1 MLTNQCLHCP
11 TPSFHWFLSKHH
23 HSIMLQLYNSSE
35 TFVNHAPENSYRIIR
50 QSIQETAGN
59 IQQKEARKSHKHK
72 SQSRMQQI
80 HVNTSKFTYKTS
92 FINLVLVK
100 KDQQL
105 LKMYLL
111 KSIIDRKSSSI
122 KSFSW
127 KEHWACSYNTCW
139 KLKNSF
145 IQEQEPQF
153 WIFHAIFFLW

>member
-1 MLTNQCLHCP
+1 MLTLSDTLIP
-11 TPSFHWFLSKHH
+11 LVSLKTPSQHYASTVQFLRNFCISCTRK
-23 HSIMLQLYNSSE
+23 LFYL
-35 TFVNHAPENSYRIIR
+35 IIR

-127 KEHWACSYNTCW
+127 KKHWACSYNTCW